1 MRAINDV
8 QRKCLA
14 LAHLSILSSY
24 EIDARGA
31 KLHLRPYRRTSWMA
45 ALSTKPLH
53 ICVDATSWANDR
65 GYGRFTR
72 ELLKALLVRDEGLKY
87 TLLFDQLP
95 DDAFPSGAEILSAR
109 TVRGLNQAAVGSEAR
124 SPAYFLQ
131 MGRLAKS
138 VPYDVFFFPTL
149 YSYFPLLQR
158 KPCVVC
164 YHDATAERFPELL
177 FPTRRNHWLWRTKT
191 ALAHLQT
198 TRAMTVSETSA
209 ADLETIHK
217 FPRERIDV
225 VTEAADDAFRV
236 IEDAGARGKARKR
249 HSIPKDTR
257 LLVHVGG
264 MNAHKNILSLL
275 KAMPQILAAEPRVH
289 LALVGDTSG
298 KGFWDNV
305 EELQAFV
312 AAHPPL
318 TNHVH
323 FTGYISDADLAPL
336 LNASDALV
344 FPSLWEGFGLP
355 AVEAMSCGIPVLAS
369 SCGGSLPEI
378 VGDAGLLFEPEDP
391 GDIARCVIGFLANEK
406 LQARLARNALKRSRL
421 FTWERAAQL
430 AEDSFRRCYA
440 DAGA

>member
-1 MRAINDV
+1 LFIGEV
-8 QRKCLA
+8 
-14 LAHLSILSSY
+14 SV
-24 EIDARGA
+24 
-31 KLHLRPYRRTSWMA
+31 
-45 ALSTKPLH
+45 TKSPLH
-53 ICVDATSWANDR
+53 ISGDATSWANDR
-65 GYGRFTR
+65 GFGRFTR
-72 ELLKALLVRDEGLKY
+72 ELMKALLDRDAGFKY

-95 DDAFPSGAEILSAR
+95 DEALPPQAAILSAR
-109 TVRGLNQAAVGSEAR
+109 TGRGLNEAAVGSEAR

-177 FPTRRNHWLWRTKT
+177 FPTRRNHWLWRAKT

-217 FPRERIDV
+217 FPRNRIDV

-236 IEDAGARGKARKR
+236 IDDAQARAQARSRHNIPEDA
-249 HSIPKDTR
+249 R

-264 MNAHKNILSLL
+264 MNAHKNILGLL
-275 KAMPQILAAEPRVH
+275 KAMPKIVAAEPSTH

-305 EELQAFV
+305 EELKAFV
-312 AAHPPL
+312 AGHQPL
-318 TNHVH
+318 SHHVH

-336 LNASDALV
+336 LNAADALV

-369 SCGGSLPEI
+369 SRGGSLPEI

-391 GDIARCVIGFLANEK
+391 DAIAACVIGFLADDA
-406 LQARLARNALKRSRL
+406 LHSRLAQNALKRSRL
-421 FTWERAAQL
+421 FSWERAAEL

-440 DAGA
+440 GA

>member
-1 MRAINDV
+1 
-8 QRKCLA
+8 
-14 LAHLSILSSY
+14 
-24 EIDARGA
+24 
-31 KLHLRPYRRTSWMA
+31 MA
-45 ALSTKPLH
+45 ALSAKPLH

-65 GYGRFTR
+65 GFGRFTR
-72 ELLKALLVRDEGLKY
+72 ELLKALLVRDEGFKY

-95 DDAFPSGAEILSAR
+95 DEAFPSGAEILSAR
-109 TVRGLNQAAVGSEAR
+109 TGRGLNQAAVGSDAR

-131 MGRLAKS
+131 MGRLARS

-177 FPTRRNHWLWRTKT
+177 FPTRRNHWLWRAKT

-217 FPRERIDV
+217 FPRDRIDV
-225 VTEAADDAFRV
+225 VTEAADDTFRV
-236 IEDAGARGKARKR
+236 IDDASAREEARSL
-249 HSIPKDTR
+249 HGIPKDAR
-257 LLVHVGG
+257 LLIHVGG
-264 MNAHKNILSLL
+264 MNAHKNILGLL
-275 KAMPQILAAEPRVH
+275 KAMPKIIAAESKTH

-305 EELQAFV
+305 EELRAFIEG
-312 AAHPPL
+312 HPPL
-318 TNHVH
+318 SSHVH
-323 FTGYISDADLAPL
+323 FTGYVGDVDLAPL

-369 SCGGSLPEI
+369 SHGGSLSEI
-378 VGDAGLLFEPEDP
+378 VGDAGLLFEPTDP
-391 GDIARCVIGFLANEK
+391 EAIATCVIGFLTDGE
-406 LQARLARNALKRSRL
+406 LQIRLSQNALKRSRM
-421 FTWERAAQL
+421 FSWERAAEL
-430 AEDSFRRCYA
+430 AEESFRRSYA
-440 DAGA
+440 DTLLRR

>member
-1 MRAINDV
+1 
-8 QRKCLA
+8 
-14 LAHLSILSSY
+14 
-24 EIDARGA
+24 
-31 KLHLRPYRRTSWMA
+31 MA
-45 ALSTKPLH
+45 PLH
-53 ICVDATSWANDR
+53 VCIDATSWPNDR

-72 ELLKALLVRDEGLKY
+72 EIVKALISRDEGFRY

-95 DDAFPSGAEILSAR
+95 DEPLPPGAEVRSAR
-109 TVRGLNQAAVGSEAR
+109 TSRSLNQSAVGSSAR
-124 SPAYFLQ
+124 SPAYSLK
-131 MGRLAKS
+131 MARLASS

-158 KPCVVC
+158 KPCIVC

-177 FPTRRNHWLWRTKT
+177 FPTRMNHWLWRAKT
-191 ALAHLQT
+191 ALARLQT

-209 ADLETIHK
+209 ADLGTIHGFAK
-217 FPRERIDV
+217 DRIDV

-236 IEDAGARGKARKR
+236 IDDPGLRDRVRSR
-249 HSIPKDTR
+249 HGIPQEAR

-264 MNAHKNILSLL
+264 MNAHKNILGLL
-275 KAMPQILAAEPRVH
+275 KAMPQIIAAEPRTH

-305 EELQAFV
+305 DELKTFV
-312 AAHPPL
+312 AARPPL
-318 TNHVH
+318 PGHVH
-323 FTGYISDADLAPL
+323 FTGYLSDPDLAEL

-369 SCGGSLPEI
+369 MRGSLPEV

-391 GDIARCVIGFLANEK
+391 DAIASCVISFFRDDALRMKLAGKAVE
-406 LQARLARNALKRSRL
+406 RSRL
-421 FTWERAAQL
+421 FSWSRGAAG
-430 AEDSFRRCYA
+430 AEESFRRCYT
-440 DAGA
+440 DARRGA

>member
-1 MRAINDV
+1 
-8 QRKCLA
+8 
-14 LAHLSILSSY
+14 
-24 EIDARGA
+24 
-31 KLHLRPYRRTSWMA
+31 MA
-45 ALSTKPLH
+45 PLH
-53 ICVDATSWANDR
+53 VCIDATSWPNDR

-72 ELLKALLVRDEGLKY
+72 EIVKALLARDEGFQY

-95 DDAFPSGAEILSAR
+95 DEPLPPGAEVRSAR
-109 TVRGLNQAAVGSEAR
+109 TSRGLNQSAVGSSAR
-124 SPAYFLQ
+124 SPVYSLKMA
-131 MGRLAKS
+131 RLAAS
-138 VPYDVFFFPTL
+138 VPYDIFFFPTL

-177 FPTRRNHWLWRTKT
+177 FPTRMNHWLWRAKT
-191 ALAHLQT
+191 ALARLQT

-209 ADLETIHK
+209 TDLETIHH
-217 FPRERIDV
+217 FARDRIDV

-236 IEDAGARGKARKR
+236 IDDPGLRQRVRAHHHIPQDA
-249 HSIPKDTR
+249 R

-264 MNAHKNILSLL
+264 MNAHKNILGLL
-275 KAMPQILAAEPRVH
+275 KAMPQIIAAEPKTH

-305 EELQAFV
+305 DELKAFV
-312 AAHPPL
+312 AATPTLPDR
-318 TNHVH
+318 VH
-323 FTGYISDADLAPL
+323 FTGYLRDPDLAEL

-369 SCGGSLPEI
+369 GRGSLPEV

-391 GDIARCVIGFLANEK
+391 DAIASCVIGFLRDQK
-406 LQARLARNALKRSRL
+406 LRTNLSRKAIDRSRL
-421 FTWERAAQL
+421 FSWSRGAAL
-430 AEDSFRRCYA
+430 AEESFRRCL
-440 DAGA
+440 